1 MTTTS
6 TNPGSIADQREWV
19 LANLEPGVAAPM
31 YLDNPGDLDTPA
43 STYLKLRQA
52 SPAFLLESVERG
64 ESGGRYS
71 FVGAAPRLVARLHS
85 GTATV
90 RAASG

>member
-19 LANLEPGVAAPM
+19 LANLEQGVAAPM
-31 YLDNPGDLDTPA
+31 YHDIPGDLDTPA

-52 SPAFLLESVERG
+52 SPSFLLESVERG
-64 ESGGRYS
+64 ESVGRCLLYTS
-71 FVGAAPRLVARLHS
+71 PRPRDR
-85 GTATV
+85 G
-90 RAASG
+90 